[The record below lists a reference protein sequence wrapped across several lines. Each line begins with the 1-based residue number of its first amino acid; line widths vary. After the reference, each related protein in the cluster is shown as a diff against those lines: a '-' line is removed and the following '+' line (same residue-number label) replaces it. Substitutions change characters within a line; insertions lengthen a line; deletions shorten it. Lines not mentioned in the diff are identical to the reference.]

1 MRSLPS
7 PRYSIY
13 RTFKRI
19 FRSFFQLL
27 SVGNISN
34 SHNKQLVKVDNK
46 NSINNEISSDDT
58 NKISDDRKLIRNTQN
73 SYFIDKNASLQF
85 INNGKTGSGSGGGSG
100 FPNSA
105 SEFNSAPL
113 KFVKINEID
122 PDFNFMNSKKLS
134 MKRTTIRRTK
144 FLKRVTSRSK
154 IHIKLSNTL
163 VSSIIEIV
171 NHDPAIPN
179 ISKEKQKQ
187 KQKQNRVKFKRFKSK
202 RKLFSTVFK
211 LMKIYA

>member
-13 RTFKRI
+13 RTFKRL
-19 FRSFFQLL
+19 FRSFLQLL

-34 SHNKQLVKVDNK
+34 SHNKQLVKINNK
-46 NSINNEISSDDT
+46 KSINNEISGSDT

-73 SYFIDKNASLQF
+73 SYFIDKSASLQLL
-85 INNGKTGSGSGGGSG
+85 NNGKTGSGSGGGSG